1 MADAIWN
8 NRYILADPSKNET
21 VLWSGTKS
29 FDITLSESIYNF
41 KYIDVYP
48 SGIGTS
54 WLGAKRFDTKNISDS
69 SNLFLLDAIYQFSA
83 TIMYV
88 FTSTWS
94 VKTNGTKLESANKGM
109 GYTID
114 SQKTITWYTNNNN
127 AAICKVVGIDRISG
141 SN

>member
-1 MADAIWN
+1 
-8 NRYILADPSKNET
+8 

-48 SGIGTS
+48 SGPGTG

-69 SNLFLLDAIYQFSA
+69 SNVFFLDAIFQFS
-83 TIMYV
+83 TTSMYV

-94 VKTNGTKLESANKGM
+94 VTTNGTKLESANKGM

-127 AAICKVVGIDRISG
+127 AAICKVVGIQRK
-141 SN
+141 